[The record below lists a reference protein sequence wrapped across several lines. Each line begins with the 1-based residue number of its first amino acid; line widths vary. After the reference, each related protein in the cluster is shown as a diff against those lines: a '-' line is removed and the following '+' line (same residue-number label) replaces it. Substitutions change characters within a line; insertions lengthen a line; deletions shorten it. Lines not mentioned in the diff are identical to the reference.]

1 MSRKSAITTLEKRI
15 EKLQKRNEILVN
27 AEFRQCKEIEKLVQD
42 NRKLQSELEQE
53 RHFAEGLSK
62 ANEVLARK
70 YRAEKAR
77 ADAMAK
83 FLKEED
89 IKDVKCDS

>member
-1 MSRKSAITTLEKRI
+1 MNHKSAITQLEEQWLR
-15 EKLQKRNEILVN
+15 
-27 AEFRQCKEIEKLVQD
+27 IEKLVQD

-53 RHFAEGLSK
+53 RHFSESLSK
-62 ANEVLARK
+62 VNEVLARK

-83 FLKEED
+83 FSKKGED
-89 IKDVKCDS
+89 IKDAKCDS

>member
-1 MSRKSAITTLEKRI
+1 MSRKSAITTLEKR
-15 EKLQKRNEILVN
+15 
-27 AEFRQCKEIEKLVQD
+27 IEKLVQD

-70 YRAEKAR
+70 YRAEKTR
-77 ADAMAK
+77 ADAMAVQWK
-83 FLKEED
+83 RSDTK
-89 IKDVKCDS
+89 